1 MSSFFYFHISLFL
14 FLCIYR
20 DTQTNSY
27 SPFHPS
33 QPSQNKF
40 SSWAGIKNKKK
51 ARGSAKSHWHTCGK
65 RGLMVW
71 WQLGHARMCSCLQT
85 SHFCPRIWVCAASY
99 FLALAK
105 KKKVMEH
112 TETFELNDTLMKCMS
127 LADISMLREILSQ
140 PDIMRL
146 AILVSLRFQNC
157 VERLNLETSNFLW
170 SPM

>member
-1 MSSFFYFHISLFL
+1 
-14 FLCIYR
+14 
-20 DTQTNSY
+20 
-27 SPFHPS
+27 
-33 QPSQNKF
+33 
-40 SSWAGIKNKKK
+40 
-51 ARGSAKSHWHTCGK
+51 
-65 RGLMVW
+65 
-71 WQLGHARMCSCLQT
+71 
-85 SHFCPRIWVCAASY
+85 
-99 FLALAK
+99 
-105 KKKVMEH
+105 MEH